1 MSALDSLSRRT
12 FDSLDAM
19 MLAWSDEAVQ
29 IAAAEHGMEL
39 DYGPE
44 SVAKLETVLAAR
56 IPVAEDKMENE
67 IRLWGGYFGEVF
79 RRRYPAEW
87 LMAAYPGSRADVRS
101 ASEVAMPALD
111 IEGSQIYPLLKVQR
125 RLTMG
130 PSEDLSGFFVRVT
143 KALDGRPRKE

>member
-1 MSALDSLSRRT
+1 MSVPDTFSQRT

-19 MLAWSDEAVQ
+19 MRAWSDEAVR

-39 DYGPE
+39 DYSPE
-44 SVAKLETVLAAR
+44 SVTRLETVLAAR
-56 IPVAEDKMENE
+56 LPVPENRMENE

-87 LMAAYPGSRADVRS
+87 LMAAYPGSRADVRT

-111 IEGSQIYPLLKVQR
+111 IEGSQIYPLLKIQR

-130 PSEDLSGFFVRVT
+130 PAEELGGFFARVT
-143 KALDGRPRKE
+143 KALDARPSKI